1 MITRTFI
8 VPVVEYSHTA
18 QQTMNSGPLLIM
30 LAAALWAVDALIRT
44 PLTQQIPASGIVF
57 LEHLIGFLVLSPVF
71 VLLLKNIPAK
81 LAKNDWLNLAAV
93 TLVSSIGGTLFFT
106 EALKQSFSSG
116 DFVTPLLLQKT
127 QPLIV
132 IALSVIFLKERL
144 TPRYLLFTP
153 LALLG
158 SYLMSFGLTPP
169 ALTLQGKE
177 LVFVL
182 ALGAAL
188 GWGSGT
194 IFSKNLLKKLNF
206 AESTAIRFLAAIPMS
221 FVVMLLL
228 GQTVPI
234 ATLNSEAL
242 LRFVL
247 IAISTGAVGLLIYYK
262 GLARTEAK
270 ISTISELTF
279 PLVSIVIAITPL
291 NPYGAAQTLTG
302 ANIVGIVFLLTSV
315 LVISL
320 DYAHKTAKLLV
331 AGTVIRGKG
340 DGKKLGFPT
349 ANIALTEALTI
360 SYGVYACLV
369 RVNHKT
375 HHAVLH
381 FGPRMVFGENK
392 PQFEVH
398 ILDFKQNLYGK
409 KLSVEIRDFIRGTQT
424 FPNLKIMVARIKK
437 DVVKARR
444 VLAMMS

>member
-206 AESTAIRFLAAIPMS
+206 AESTTIRFLAAIPLS
-221 FVVMLLL
+221 LVVMLLL
-228 GQTVPI
+228 QQSVPPT
-234 ATLNSEAL
+234 ALNSEAL

-247 IAISTGAVGLLIYYK
+247 IALSTGAVGLLIYYK
-262 GLARTEAK
+262 GLAIRTKRSKA
-270 ISTISELTF
+270 SEF
-279 PLVSIVIAITPL
+279 KVAI
-291 NPYGAAQTLTG
+291 
-302 ANIVGIVFLLTSV
+302 
-315 LVISL
+315 
-320 DYAHKTAKLLV
+320 
-331 AGTVIRGKG
+331 GT
-340 DGKKLGFPT
+340 
-349 ANIALTEALTI
+349 
-360 SYGVYACLV
+360 
-369 RVNHKT
+369 
-375 HHAVLH
+375 
-381 FGPRMVFGENK
+381 
-392 PQFEVH
+392 
-398 ILDFKQNLYGK
+398 
-409 KLSVEIRDFIRGTQT
+409 
-424 FPNLKIMVARIKK
+424 
-437 DVVKARR
+437 
-444 VLAMMS
+444 